1 MLVSSHKRKNLFN
14 VKYITEIFI
23 LGKGVSGKGGYYYMD
38 YTLLNDDYTE
48 SELKEYRAKKYSTLK
63 SKLDELLTEYEL
75 V

>member
-1 MLVSSHKRKNLFN
+1 
-14 VKYITEIFI
+14 
-23 LGKGVSGKGGYYYMD
+23 MD